1 MWRFIEILLEL
12 FRIHATY
19 NDLSFHLT
27 ALLPQCYIPCVRK
40 RKWHKWGK
48 WWKWNKMVSC
58 LHDSSAYKL
67 AYWKKLPVTGLLNRS
82 ACKHTVS
89 VSASQFLSAVFLGIS
104 VSPQKSREANRD
116 LQIQLDQVLQQ
127 AQDPNSRGNSLFAE
141 VKTKLSYKHYSKQTC
156 WSKIKWMQFNANL
169 ISDSQECP

>member
-1 MWRFIEILLEL
+1 M
-12 FRIHATY
+12 
-19 NDLSFHLT
+19 
-27 ALLPQCYIPCVRK
+27 
-40 RKWHKWGK
+40 
-48 WWKWNKMVSC
+48 KMVSC
-58 LHDSSAYKL
+58 LHDR
-67 AYWKKLPVTGLLNRS
+67 PVTGLLNRS
-82 ACKHTVS
+82 ACKHTAS

-156 WSKIKWMQFNANL
+156 
-169 ISDSQECP
+169 